1 MPLPSP
7 DLTKN
12 VSSSFFFFFE
22 SFLWVLLLS
31 LSVYKTQNII
41 TMEPNKQLWSG
52 FLYVMPYSIFFA
64 LIKKNL
70 YYRFIFHIKRILSHT
85 ATGLPPRKTD
95 GFFWYAVC
103 TTWPELIKLLN
114 KMFHKPLFTFSSIV
128 WRLTNWNFSMSDS
141 WKILF
146 KS

>member
-1 MPLPSP
+1 MLKIACPYHL
-7 DLTKN
+7 LIWQKMFLA
-12 VSSSFFFFFE
+12 VFFCFFE

-70 YYRFIFHIKRILSHT
+70 YYRLIFHIKRILSHT

-95 GFFWYAVC
+95 DFLWFAVH
-103 TTWPELIKLLN
+103 TTWSERIKLLN
-114 KMFHKPLFTFSSIV
+114 KIFHEPLCTFSSIV
-128 WRLTNWNFSMSDS
+128 WRLTNSDLSM
-141 WKILF
+141 F
-146 KS
+146 K